1 MCVKGA
7 SNTHTHAHTRGS
19 YQIPKIPKTKT
30 SSKTKEGYRS
40 IDTGCLR
47 IAVAL
52 VRTNAVHEVATL
64 AALVRTNAA
73 ASSAWADYEAVFLDP
88 ATASFFEARLPDAK
102 AALVDSESDPPS
114 KKKKKKRKLDAN
126 NGADESPA
134 PIVCEHC
141 GGPVP
146 QVSLRVA
153 SLDGTTLVVTVA
165 QRGLVREVK
174 RLVAPVRRGEFR
186 QERTAEDTDCLALLC
201 AVARHGPGLD
211 RALCRRQ
218 GGRPA

>member
-1 MCVKGA
+1 MSGVLEERSA
-7 SNTHTHAHTRGS
+7 TAVHATL
-19 YQIPKIPKTKT
+19 T
-30 SSKTKEGYRS
+30 
-40 IDTGCLR
+40 
-47 IAVAL
+47 AL
-52 VRTNAVHEVATL
+52 VRA
-64 AALVRTNAA
+64 NAA
-73 ASSAWADYEAVFLDP
+73 TSSAWADYESVFLDP

-102 AALVDSESDPPS
+102 ASESNPPS
-114 KKKKKKRKLDAN
+114 KKKKKRKLDAD

-174 RLVAPVRRGEFR
+174 RLVGQVSAVLIRNEC
-186 QERTAEDTDCLALLC
+186 TDNA
-201 AVARHGPGLD
+201 
-211 RALCRRQ
+211 
-218 GGRPA
+218 